1 MSSTDFF
8 LAVHRDLRVIL
19 GGLLRLPLGRDDGNW
34 LNTPPLLAVCERRS
48 APGVV
53 IMNAARYV
61 FALPN
66 ILVPQAVLKDV
77 HAVPRLK
84 VKIVL
89 GRIRLRDE
97 ETVGGPHSEH
107 LTQTFV
113 RFLLVCGAFN
123 EVEMPRFAVWVNLGD
138 KGTRRPRSEA
148 LLLLWV
154 ALRARNALL
163 AKFSGLTGLVT
174 FGQSLHEQLIA
185 LRTQTLLL
193 FLEQGRAHCLRIAKV
208 FRRSGRLKIR
218 LVLFKILLAAK
229 GEFGKSPR
237 TFSSGSVA
245 HSSVFFILLGGWL
258 EILAFSL

>member
-1 MSSTDFF
+1 MSSTDLFG
-8 LAVHRDLRVIL
+8 AVNRDLSVIL
-19 GGLLRLPLGRDDGNW
+19 GRLLRLPLGRDDGDW
-34 LNTPPLLAVCERRS
+34 LHTPPLLAVRERRTAS
-48 APGVV
+48 GVV
-53 IMNAARYV
+53 VMNSARDV
-61 FALPN
+61 PALPH
-66 ILVPQAVLKDV
+66 IPASQAVLKDV
-77 HAVPRLK
+77 HAVSWLK
-84 VKIVL
+84 MEVIFR
-89 GRIRLRDE
+89 RIRLRDE
-97 ETVGGPHSEH
+97 ENVGSPHSKH
-107 LTQTFV
+107 LTKTFV
-113 RFLLVCGAFN
+113 SGLLVRGTLN
-123 EVEMPRFAVWVNLGD
+123 EVKVPRFTVWINLSD
-138 KGTRRPRSEA
+138 KGTRQPRSEA

-163 AKFSGLTGLVT
+163 PKFSGLTGLVT
-174 FGQSLHEQLIA
+174 LGQSLHEQLIA